1 MLLFEA
7 IATTGIRPEMTQNKI
22 EFIQGADFTASL
34 KKLYQKGGQYQKAG
48 ERVFQAWGKARIG
61 ESTFASVFD
70 GLTLTT
76 RGESRIMHC
85 RKFDLTGY
93 ARLVTAYSNNLC
105 IFLFAGDHETVDNW
119 LDTNKGLDFIA
130 REQDGGFSVAPVY
143 VSDRQEGR
151 KGLVHSEIDWMS
163 SGPVIDQLP
172 GRYRT
177 RLLVGLNEE
186 VLTHIHHVESDTS
199 EDFILEI
206 ASKIEHQ
213 NQADAV
219 LDVLLALRSGDL
231 VRAKSRIDLMD
242 NEARKVETLTNAE
255 TEKIVSGD
263 ATVRVQDIDPILFEH
278 FVKTADFKQWML
290 YLHPRQREF
299 VDRDFPGP
307 TRLAGVSG
315 SGKTCV
321 VIHRALRLARVAPE
335 KQVLVLTL
343 NEALARLID
352 ELIDAECGP
361 ARPKNL
367 RVKSVFALC
376 REKLI
381 TLDPGKRDYYG
392 KRIVQRNE
400 FAAAEHIDDIWEEY
414 FHCQANN
421 QDADV
426 MFDVVRTLLARGVLP
441 QDYLRQELDYARSA
455 FGPGERD
462 AYLGMDRVGRVIG
475 LEGRYREA
483 VLRGLAGW
491 EKKMAAVGA
500 IDDGGIVTALS
511 PHLEALQPEF
521 DHVLVDEVQDLGTLE
536 LRIVRRLTREGENDL
551 FLCGDAAQTVHTKY
565 LHMKDA
571 GVDLPSQRWIRL
583 NQNYRNSRQIL
594 TAAYEVLT
602 RSFGKIPT
610 GTVDLEILQ
619 PEFANFS
626 SAKPLLLRARSIS
639 EELSFALA
647 YARDNLQGMPS
658 HKICIAVCGYS
669 QPAIEQMATSLGL
682 SALCGTTDVS
692 AQSLFVSDLEQTK
705 GFEFDLMIV
714 LNCRDGVIPH
724 PNLPEHE
731 SYRELCK
738 LYVALTRA
746 KKELVVSYHSTLSN
760 FIASAEDCFNP
771 ASWYEHG
778 NQGGDLTA
786 FVWPSPS
793 LRQVGNISNWSVSGK
808 EFLRMREAV
817 GLTASAQDQILQRVT
832 GIVRT
837 EARAGGGGRTK
848 QIEWKEFGSF
858 FQDMESP
865 LSRAGILS
873 NEAWDELKARLESQ
887 IMTHGPDSVGAEQAT
902 ASAGNA
908 TNASSPATV
917 GTGPSPRMMLFRH
930 EDVLTFPEQ
939 QRRAHIL
946 ASMCVAQGVSGAIEL
961 GMARPM
967 PYPILSFLIPRQEI
981 ATWLQTQ
988 YLRVMRNDPN
998 AMALTKAGL
1007 DECKR
1012 LLENFTLV
1020 QQVSDCKDMILS
1032 GQARDAKVHFY
1043 ERSFPLLIATN
1054 VAQAKSFEAAEGD
1067 K

>member
-1 MLLFEA
+1 
-7 IATTGIRPEMTQNKI
+7 MTQNKI

-61 ESTFASVFD
+61 EATFEAVFT
-70 GLTLTT
+70 GLTLTNH
-76 RGESRIMHC
+76 GESRIMHC

-105 IFLFAGDHETVDNW
+105 IFLFAGDHEAVDKW
-119 LDTNKGLDFIA
+119 LDANKGLDFIA
-130 REQDGGFSVAPVY
+130 REQEGEFSVAPVY

-163 SGPVIDQLP
+163 TGPVIDQLAD
-172 GRYRT
+172 RYRT
-177 RLLVGLNEE
+177 RLLDGLDDE
-186 VLTHIHHVESDTS
+186 VLSRIRDVESDTS
-199 EDFILEI
+199 EDVILDIAGEI
-206 ASKIEHQ
+206 EQQS
-213 NQADAV
+213 QADAI
-219 LDVLLALRSGDL
+219 LDVLLALRSGDI
-231 VRAKSRIDLMD
+231 VRAKSRIDLLD
-242 NEARKVETLTNAE
+242 NQVRKVETLTEAE

-263 ATVRVQDIDPILFEH
+263 ATVRVQDIDPVLFEH
-278 FVKTADFKQWML
+278 FVKTADFRQWML

-321 VIHRALRLARVAPE
+321 VIHRALRLARLAPS
-335 KQVLVLTL
+335 KRVLVLTL

-352 ELIDAECGP
+352 ELIDAECGQ
-361 ARPKNL
+361 ARPANV
-367 RVKSVFALC
+367 RVQSVFDLC

-381 TLDPGKRDYYG
+381 ALDPDKRDYYV
-392 KRIVQRNE
+392 KRIVQRNA
-400 FAAAEHIDDIWEEY
+400 FAASEHIDDIWDEY

-421 QDADV
+421 HDADV

-441 QDYLRQELDYARSA
+441 QDYLRQELDYVRSA
-455 FGPGERD
+455 FGPGERN
-462 AYLGMDRVGRVIG
+462 AYLGMERVGRVIG

-491 EKKMAAVGA
+491 ERKMAVVGA

-511 PHLEALQPEF
+511 PHLDALQPEF

-551 FLCGDAAQTVHTKY
+551 FLCGDAAQTVYTKY

-571 GVDLPSQRWIRL
+571 GIDLPSHRWIRL

-602 RSFGKIPT
+602 RSFGKIPS

-626 SAKPLLLRARSIS
+626 SAKPLLLQAPSIG

-647 YARDNLQGMPS
+647 YARHNLREMPG
-658 HKICIAVCGYS
+658 HKVCIALCGYS

-692 AQSLFVSDLEQTK
+692 AQSLFLSDLEQTK
-705 GFEFDLMIV
+705 GFEFDLMVV

-724 PNLPEHE
+724 PDLPEHE
-731 SYRELCK
+731 SFRELCK

-746 KKELVVSYHSTLSN
+746 KKELIVSYHAVLSS
-760 FIASAEDCFNP
+760 FIQGAEDCFNSARWCEH
-771 ASWYEHG
+771 ASLEE
-778 NQGGDLTA
+778 DMSA
-786 FVWPSPS
+786 VVWPSPS
-793 LRQVGNISNWSVSGK
+793 LRQVGDVSNWSVTGK

-817 GLTASAQDQILQRVT
+817 GLSTSVQDQILHRVT

-837 EARAGGGGRTK
+837 EGRAGAGGRRK

-858 FQDMESP
+858 FRDMESP
-865 LSRAGILS
+865 LARTGVLS
-873 NEAWDELKARLESQ
+873 TEAWDELKARLDSQ
-887 IMTHGPDSVGAEQAT
+887 IVAHRPDIAGAVQAPS
-902 ASAGNA
+902 ASE
-908 TNASSPATV
+908 TV
-917 GTGPSPRMMLFRH
+917 DALRQTVTGSGGAPRLTLYRH
-930 EDVLTFPEQ
+930 EDVLTFSEQ
-939 QRRAHIL
+939 LRRAHML
-946 ASMCVAQGVSGAIEL
+946 ASLVVAQGVSGPAEL
-961 GMARPM
+961 EVARPM
-967 PYPILSFLIPRQEI
+967 PYPVLSFLIPRQEI
-981 ATWLQTQ
+981 SEWLQAQ
-988 YLRVMRNDPN
+988 YLRSMRNNPN

-1007 DECKR
+1007 DECRRR
-1012 LLENFTLV
+1012 LEDGTLV
-1020 QQVSDCKDMILS
+1020 QQVSACRDMILS
-1032 GQARDAKVHFY
+1032 GLAGGEKARFY
-1043 ERSFPLLIATN
+1043 ERVFPLLGMADTL
-1054 VAQAKSFEAAEGD
+1054 VA
-1067 K
+1067 